1 MTDYSIFSP
10 LAYADDD
17 EDDRMFFAE
26 AVQDIYP
33 EVEMKLFSNG
43 KLLLNHILSALTTGI
58 IPKII
63 FLDLNM
69 PVMNG
74 FECLVQLKKNN
85 LLNKIPVI
93 IYSTSSFEEDRR
105 KTLDMGALYFLT
117 KETSLD
123 KMHSQLKEVINDLFQ
138 KKILL
143 KTV

>member
-74 FECLVQLKKNN
+74 FECLVQLKKND

-117 KETSLD
+117 KETSLN
-123 KMHSQLKEVINDLFQ
+123 KMHSQLKEVINDLLQ
-138 KKILL
+138 KKILP

>member
-74 FECLVQLKKNN
+74 FECLVQLKKND

-123 KMHSQLKEVINDLFQ
+123 KMHSQLKEVINDLLQ
-138 KKILL
+138 KKILP

>member
-74 FECLVQLKKNN
+74 FECLVQLKKND